1 MFRKILQSLL
11 ITTII
16 TTSFTNIVSFTS
28 NQIVKK
34 DNRTDLKTYFK
45 SAQKNFNDEVVLF
58 PIDYR
63 MLKNVTESN
72 FKEIIGGTF
81 EKLMFYHYPDLRGI
95 NMNLVSYNQKWLTI
109 QLNANTGK
117 NSKFK
122 GIIKVTFNCQLAVK
136 EELYQPFIK
145 HPEILSYW
153 QVLNWSNE
161 EKIFYCHM
169 LVKQFAEENGLDY
182 YFQRDLTTTTISL
195 NNKLLQIKNNSSL
208 DLSWQKDLQID
219 FYQGSITQVFE
230 NFKDSFSSYNE
241 EELIQEISRIAR
253 IDRNEFIIQNFNIN
267 KENNLVSF
275 KITPNSKLRKSL
287 QKFQLNSFKEFVNWP
302 VLKIT
307 SA

>member
-95 NMNLVSYNQKWLTI
+95 NMNLVSYNQK
-109 QLNANTGK
+109 
-117 NSKFK
+117 
-122 GIIKVTFNCQLAVK
+122 
-136 EELYQPFIK
+136 
-145 HPEILSYW
+145 
-153 QVLNWSNE
+153 
-161 EKIFYCHM
+161 
-169 LVKQFAEENGLDY
+169 
-182 YFQRDLTTTTISL
+182 
-195 NNKLLQIKNNSSL
+195 
-208 DLSWQKDLQID
+208 
-219 FYQGSITQVFE
+219 
-230 NFKDSFSSYNE
+230 
-241 EELIQEISRIAR
+241 
-253 IDRNEFIIQNFNIN
+253 
-267 KENNLVSF
+267 
-275 KITPNSKLRKSL
+275 
-287 QKFQLNSFKEFVNWP
+287 
-302 VLKIT
+302 
-307 SA
+307 